1 MRKEAGWEMLV
12 RGGGTGRTE
21 FSLPEMALS
30 RAKPRMEVGGTEL
43 PSIPGRENLGGC
55 SEGPTSAATL
65 NGICME
71 ITHVS
76 RCKMS
81 LRPLCLPPRASRG

>member
-12 RGGGTGRTE
+12 RGGGTRRTE

-43 PSIPGRENLGGC
+43 PSIPGRENLGG
-55 SEGPTSAATL
+55 
-65 NGICME
+65 
-71 ITHVS
+71 
-76 RCKMS
+76 
-81 LRPLCLPPRASRG
+81 